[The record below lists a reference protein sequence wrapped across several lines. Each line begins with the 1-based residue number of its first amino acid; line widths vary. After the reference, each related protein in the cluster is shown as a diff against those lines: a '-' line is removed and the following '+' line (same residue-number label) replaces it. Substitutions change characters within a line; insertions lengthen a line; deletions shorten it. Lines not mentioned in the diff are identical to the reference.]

1 MGDHVYNYLR
11 RESLL
16 VIISYVFLFIISC
29 ADKSQWATKI
39 NWNDLDLA
47 DLPSQAD
54 FPDESAIILTDDGR
68 MEVFGDPVN
77 GFSTFERHKIIKI
90 LNIRGHRYAN
100 IVLPYYPTAQI
111 ENIRARTIK
120 PGGEIVVL
128 DKDDIFDVNLY
139 PNFVFYSDQRAK
151 IFTMPAIENGAIVE
165 YKYRVD
171 IRKRTLWHSWI
182 FQDEIPTLLSR
193 FSLIHPSEWKLD
205 YRAYNID
212 QDPEVLKTPA
222 GFRSTYRWEM
232 RNVPPVK
239 SEFAMPNLKE
249 IVSRLAF
256 SPVGIKSWQDVA
268 SWYYELIDP
277 QIKPDK
283 DIENHALTLTTG
295 CKTDKEK
302 LQNIYEWVRDNVRYI
317 AVEIGIGS
325 YQPNPAEKVLDN
337 HYGDCKD
344 MATLI
349 CALAKEASLEVYEVL
364 ISTRQ
369 NGLPDTTLP
378 SPYHFNHAIAYCPTV
393 GDGGTWMDA
402 TEKGCPFGQLPWYDQ
417 GVYVLIVAKN
427 GKAEIRKTPVLPP
440 DINRTH
446 LVWHIEVDNDGVS
459 HVKAKTAHWGALAV
473 EIREDLLYASQDE
486 IKNWLEV
493 YLAKRCYDA
502 KLDTFY
508 INGLVPVL
516 DPLEIFYT
524 FRTENFL
531 IERENQIIIR
541 PSTILSMELPNYFLS
556 TERIYPV
563 QFQFGFT
570 EQMDL
575 HVKLSDLFN
584 LKSIQYQNEDHSPF
598 GMGKWILEETDN
610 MIHWHSMCQIV
621 DNRIPVEEYSDFQKF
636 LKTLKTNELR
646 EIILTKKD

>member
-1 MGDHVYNYLR
+1 MYNFLR
-11 RESLL
+11 KESLFF
-16 VIISYVFLFIISC
+16 IISCVFLFIISC
-29 ADKSQWATKI
+29 ANKSQWATKI
-39 NWNDLDLA
+39 NWDDLDLT
-47 DLPSQAD
+47 DIPSQAD
-54 FPDESAIILTDDGR
+54 FPDEPAIILSDDGR
-68 MEVFGDPVN
+68 MEIFGDPEN
-77 GFSTFERHKIIKI
+77 GFSYFERHKIIKI

-100 IVLPYYPTAQI
+100 IVLPYYPTTQI
-111 ENIRARTIK
+111 ENINARTIK
-120 PGGEIVVL
+120 PSGEIVVL

-151 IFTMPAIENGAIVE
+151 IFTMPGIENGAIVE
-165 YKYRVD
+165 YKYTVN

-193 FSLIHPSEWKLD
+193 FCLIHPSEWKLD
-205 YRAYNID
+205 YRAYNIT
-212 QDPEVLKTPA
+212 QDPEVIKKPA

-249 IVSRLAF
+249 IVSRLSF
-256 SPVGIKSWQDVA
+256 SPVGIRTWKDVA
-268 SWYYELIDP
+268 DWYYKLIDP
-277 QIKPDK
+277 QIEPDK
-283 DIENHALTLTTG
+283 DIENLARTLTAGRNTNQ
-295 CKTDKEK
+295 EK
-302 LQNIYEWVRDNVRYI
+302 LQNIYEWVRDNIRYV

-349 CALAKEASLEVYEVL
+349 CALAKEANLEVYEVL

-393 GDGGTWMDA
+393 GDNGTWMDA

-417 GVYVLIVAKN
+417 GVYVLVVAEN
-427 GKAEIRKTPVLPP
+427 GRSKIYQTPVLPP
-440 DINRTH
+440 DSNQTH
-446 LVWHIEVDNDGVS
+446 LVWQVEVDDNGVS
-459 HVKAKTAHWGALAV
+459 HVKAKAGYTGALAV
-473 EIREDLLYASQDE
+473 EIREDLLYTSQNE
-486 IKNWLEV
+486 IKTWLEM
-493 YLAKRCYDA
+493 YLAKQCYDA

-508 INGLVPVL
+508 INGLIPVV

-531 IERENQIIIR
+531 TEREDQTIIR
-541 PSTILSMELPNYFLS
+541 PSQILSIVLPTYFLS
-556 TERIYPV
+556 TERIYPI

-575 HVKLSDLFN
+575 YMELADHFN
-584 LKSIQYQNEDHSPF
+584 LKSVQCQNEDHSPF
-598 GMGKWILEETDN
+598 GMGKWILEELN
-610 MIHWHSMCQIV
+610 NVIHWHSMYQIV
-621 DNRIPVEEYSDFQKF
+621 DKKIPIEEYSNFQKF